1 VATYTSNFFQTIAPT
16 AVDSAR
22 VIVPRLLEL
31 VRPRSVVDV
40 GCGTA
45 SWLRVFKEHG
55 VDDVLGIDGDYV
67 PASAR
72 ELPPHQFQAHDLAK
86 PLRLDRRFDLVL
98 SLEVG
103 EHLPPESADVFV
115 DSLVSLG
122 PVVAFSAAVP
132 QQGGTHHV
140 NEQWPEYWVAQFA
153 RRGYSVIDCLRGAI
167 WQNPRVAWFYAQNLL
182 LFATDAAIA
191 KSEPL
196 SGERARNGNARALP
210 LIHPAA
216 YLKRDTDLRSLLTA
230 AEGLGRLVKTGEPFI
245 LADQEELRSL
255 IAVGSRAIPFM
266 ERDGQYWG
274 APPDAP
280 SAIAEVERLRE
291 AGVGLLVIAWPAF
304 WLLENFPEFDR
315 HLRQSFACI
324 TRDQRF
330 IAFHLTKPP
339 VAEGRPGTIA

>member
-1 VATYTSNFFQTIAPT
+1 MIPSHRERGKDKHAPVATYTSNFFQTIAPT

-40 GCGTA
+40 GCGTG

-72 ELPPHQFQAHDLAK
+72 ELPPHQFHAHDLTK

-140 NEQWPEYWVAQFA
+140 NEQWPEYWAAHFA
-153 RRGYSVIDCLRGAI
+153 RRGYSVIDCLRSAI

-182 LFATDAAIA
+182 LFATDTAIA
-191 KSEPL
+191 KSEQF
-196 SGERARNGNARALP
+196 S
-210 LIHPAA
+210 
-216 YLKRDTDLRSLLTA
+216 KRMA
-230 AEGLGRLVKTGEPFI
+230 
-245 LADQEELRSL
+245 
-255 IAVGSRAIPFM
+255 
-266 ERDGQYWG
+266 
-274 APPDAP
+274 
-280 SAIAEVERLRE
+280 
-291 AGVGLLVIAWPAF
+291 
-304 WLLENFPEFDR
+304 
-315 HLRQSFACI
+315 
-324 TRDQRF
+324 
-330 IAFHLTKPP
+330 
-339 VAEGRPGTIA
+339 